1 MTGKNRNTLLTLTIA
16 LATVLVVLVV
26 LALNLKPGGDPNLG
40 TPPTEA
46 STEGSVPSD
55 PPTEPPIVKES
66 TVTISA
72 TGDLLM
78 HLPIID
84 SCKQSDGT
92 YDFSKLFPALNPY
105 VQKADWAVANLET
118 TFCGLGNGFPYKGYP
133 NFNCPD
139 ELAAN
144 LKNTGFD
151 MLLTANNHS
160 YDTNVFGMR
169 RTLQT
174 LRNAGLEY
182 MGTGEQPDFPKYTV
196 KELNGI
202 KVGMMCYTYCIKT
215 AADGSIHLN
224 NTLVPISKEAT
235 GLINYFDYSKLDE
248 FYAQIEDN
256 LEQMKAQG
264 TEATVMFIHWG
275 AEYQTTHNADQSA
288 IAQKLC
294 DLGIDVIIGGHPHV
308 IQPVELFTSTT
319 DPDHKTVCLYS
330 MGNTVSNQFQ
340 GNLSS
345 ITTAHTE
352 DGMLFS
358 VTFAK
363 YSDGTV
369 ILENAELL
377 PTWHTRQ
384 YKILPLDKSVEN
396 WQEAYGVDSATVT
409 KMNASYDRTMAIV
422 GAGMEQV
429 KNYLTQHVADTEAKL
444 NAQN

>member
-1 MTGKNRNTLLTLTIA
+1 MTGKIRNTLLTLA
-16 LATVLVVLVV
+16 VVLAAVLMVLVA
-26 LALNLKPGGDPNLG
+26 LALNLKPDGDPNLD
-40 TPPTEA
+40 TPSTEA
-46 STEGSVPSD
+46 STEGSVPSQ

-72 TGDLLM
+72 TGDMLM

-84 SCKQSDGT
+84 SCKQADGS
-92 YDFSKLFPALNPY
+92 YNFDKLFPALSPY
-105 VQKADWAVANLET
+105 VQKADWAIANLET

-139 ELAAN
+139 AFASN
-144 LKNTGFD
+144 LKNAGFD
-151 MLLTANNHS
+151 MMLTANNHS

-169 RTLQT
+169 RTLQI
-174 LRNAGLEY
+174 LENAGLEY
-182 MGTGEQPDFPKYTV
+182 MGTGALSDFPKYTV

-215 AADGSIHLN
+215 TADGSIHLN
-224 NTLVPISKEAT
+224 NSEVPISKEAT
-235 GLINYFDYSKLDE
+235 GLINYFDYSRLDE
-248 FYAQIEDN
+248 FYTQIEAN
-256 LEQMKAQG
+256 LEGMKAQG
-264 TEATVMFIHWG
+264 VEATVMFIHWG
-275 AEYQTTHNADQSA
+275 EEYQTTHNADQTM
-288 IAQKLC
+288 IAQELC

-319 DPDHKTVCLYS
+319 DPNHKTVCLYS

-369 ILENAELL
+369 ILENVELL

-384 YKILPLDKSVEN
+384 YKILPLDKSLES
-396 WQEAYGVDSATVT
+396 WQEAYGVDNATLT

-422 GAGMEQV
+422 GEGMTQV
-429 KNYLTQHVADTEAKL
+429 QTYLTQHVADTEAKL
-444 NAQN
+444 NVQN

>member
-1 MTGKNRNTLLTLTIA
+1 MTKNSRNALLTLA
-16 LATVLVVLVV
+16 VLLSVVLIVLVV
-26 LALNLKPGGDPNLG
+26 LALNLNPGPKPDTDNPS
-40 TPPTEA
+40 TDA
-46 STEGSVPSD
+46 STEGSQPSD

-66 TVTISA
+66 TVTITA
-72 TGDLLM
+72 TGDMLM

-84 SCKQSDGT
+84 SCQQSGGSYNFD
-92 YDFSKLFPALNPY
+92 KLFPALSPY
-105 VQKADWAVANLET
+105 VQKADWAIANLET

-139 ELAAN
+139 AFADG
-144 LKNTGFD
+144 LKNAGFD
-151 MLLTANNHS
+151 MMLTANNHS
-160 YDTNVFGMR
+160 YDTNEFGMR
-169 RTLQT
+169 RTLQI
-174 LRNAGLEY
+174 LQNAGLEHI
-182 MGTGEQPDFPKYTV
+182 GTGAQPDFPKYTV

-202 KVGMMCYTYCIKT
+202 SVGMICYTYCIGT
-215 AADGSIHLN
+215 ASDGSIYLN
-224 NTLVPISKEAT
+224 NSAVPISKEAT

-248 FYAQIEDN
+248 FYAQIQEN
-256 LEQMKAQG
+256 MAQMKAQG
-264 TEATVMFIHWG
+264 VEATVMFIHWG
-275 AEYQTTHNADQSA
+275 EEYQTTHNADQSA

-294 DLGIDVIIGGHPHV
+294 DMGIDVIIGGHPHV

-369 ILENAELL
+369 ILENVELL

-384 YKILPLDKSVEN
+384 YKILPLDKTVEN
-396 WQEAYGVDSATVT
+396 WQEAFGVDSATVE
-409 KMNASYDRTMAIV
+409 KMNASYNRTMDIV
-422 GAGMEQV
+422 GAGMAQV
-429 KNYLTQHVADTEAKL
+429 KAYLTQHVADTEAKL
-444 NAQN
+444 NAK